1 MFEEERGLGRGRG
14 QGEVEVEGEGE
25 GEVEGEVEGEGGGWE
40 GKGGEGG
47 ELFAALRSTAGKP
60 CAKQTRRSVIRRFD
74 QLLVTGLAGGGALTI
89 SSLR

>member
-1 MFEEERGLGRGRG
+1 MR
-14 QGEVEVEGEGE
+14 GEGE
-25 GEVEGEVEGEGGGWE
+25 GRVEGRGGG
-40 GKGGEGG
+40 GG
-47 ELFAALRSTAGKP
+47 LCAALRSTAGKP